1 MGNTADLVSIKMVAD
16 RLMQNPLLKDLNYE
30 FIVDH
35 AMQVLRIIEAPSLY
49 VTRRERTNIENYR
62 GLKPIDM
69 MTVESISRV
78 EGSRQVAL
86 TASEDIQQ
94 DFYGQ
99 GIKPSRRDYT
109 YSLNSKYVSVNF
121 EEGEIDII
129 YKAIATDEECYPMV
143 LNNETLLRC
152 VQSYIKYSW
161 FQILYDMDMIS
172 ERKLNKAEVDYSFN
186 VAQAEINLKMP
197 SIDEMEA
204 LVNVVTQFLPSG
216 TEHSRRFEFLG
227 AQEKLRI
234 H

>member
-49 VTRRERTNIENYR
+49 VTRRERINIENYR

-69 MTVESISRV
+69 MTVEAISKV
-78 EGSRQVAL
+78 EGQTQISLV
-86 TASEDIQQ
+86 ASEDIQQ
-94 DFYGQ
+94 EFYGQ
-99 GIKPSRRDYT
+99 GIKPSRRDLT

-121 EEGEIDII
+121 EKGDVDII
-129 YKAIATDEECYPMV
+129 YKAIATDEDCYPMV

-172 ERKLNKAEVDYSFN
+172 ERKKNSAEIDYSFN

-204 LVNVVTQFLPSG
+204 LVNVVTQFLPSS

>member
-49 VTRRERTNIENYR
+49 VTRKERINIENYR

-121 EEGEIDII
+121 EEGKIDVI

-186 VAQAEINLKMP
+186 VAQAEVNLKMP

>member
-49 VTRRERTNIENYR
+49 VTRRERINIENYR

-69 MTVESISRV
+69 MTVEAISKV
-78 EGSRQVAL
+78 EGQTQISLV
-86 TASEDIQQ
+86 ASEDIQQ
-94 DFYGQ
+94 EFYGQ
-99 GIKPSRRDYT
+99 GIKPSRRDLT

-121 EEGEIDII
+121 EKGDVDII
-129 YKAIATDEECYPMV
+129 YKAIATDEDCYPMV

-161 FQILYDMDMIS
+161 FQILYDM
-172 ERKLNKAEVDYSFN
+172 
-186 VAQAEINLKMP
+186 
-197 SIDEMEA
+197 
-204 LVNVVTQFLPSG
+204 
-216 TEHSRRFEFLG
+216 
-227 AQEKLRI
+227 
-234 H
+234 

>member
-49 VTRRERTNIENYR
+49 VTRRERINIENYR

-69 MTVESISRV
+69 MTVEAISKV
-78 EGSRQVAL
+78 EGQTQISLV
-86 TASEDIQQ
+86 ASEDIQQ
-94 DFYGQ
+94 EFYGQ
-99 GIKPSRRDYT
+99 GIKPSRRDLT

-121 EEGEIDII
+121 EKGDVDII
-129 YKAIATDEECYPMV
+129 YKAIATDEDCYPMV

-172 ERKLNKAEVDYSFN
+172 ERKKNSAEIDYSFN

-197 SIDEMEA
+197 SIGEMEA
-204 LVNVVTQFLPSG
+204 LVNVVTQFLPSS

>member
-49 VTRRERTNIENYR
+49 VTRRERINIENYR

-69 MTVESISRV
+69 MTVESISRI

-99 GIKPSRRDYT
+99 GIRPSRRDYT
-109 YSLNSKYVSVNF
+109 YSLNSKYVNVNF
-121 EEGEIDII
+121 EEKMYYI
-129 YKAIATDEECYPMV
+129 Y
-143 LNNETLLRC
+143 
-152 VQSYIKYSW
+152 
-161 FQILYDMDMIS
+161 
-172 ERKLNKAEVDYSFN
+172 
-186 VAQAEINLKMP
+186 
-197 SIDEMEA
+197 
-204 LVNVVTQFLPSG
+204 
-216 TEHSRRFEFLG
+216 
-227 AQEKLRI
+227 
-234 H
+234 